1 MPPPTPTPVPASQLP
16 APTPTPVPAS
26 PAPAPTPTP
35 VPASPGPAPTPTP
48 VPASPAPAPTPTP
61 VLASPGPAPTPTPV
75 PASPA
80 PAPTPTPVP
89 TSQAPAPTPT
99 PVPASQAPLPT
110 PTPVAACTAD
120 TLDAAGKDADANAG
134 QGEVGGTSSS
144 CGEMPGGQPLGDLV
158 ITVINDEDPSDVMSG
173 FTVQITGSVND
184 SQATDNSGRATFKSI
199 PAGPYTY
206 TQTNNCF
213 VNPSPPPSANV
224 AASSTNTAD
233 LHVRSNHSTLKIKQ
247 LVFTGNNPVENDT
260 AGVFAP
266 PEWVDG
272 RAQTDQLPVSYARN
286 KKIGVN
292 ATFTVTAA
300 PTCTETVTVKGT
312 ATFGA
317 ASLELTASVTVN
329 PGDAGKDLAPVSLTS
344 NNPLPNKIDIF
355 ETTDITW
362 SSQVASGGGVR
373 NPAIQPLVPA
383 GTTRNVIYVTLGDP
397 AGSPNHWT
405 LLDISCR
412 AASGKDNEN
421 DFVSASFVPFTTHTG
436 DGNGFKRKRD
446 GIELTYYKVGAG
458 TPSSGVFSCSDLLSR
473 GDGTGRCGAWA
484 NFLVAMHQVHGV
496 TSSAVLDVVPKFAP
510 LLIVRNCTFN
520 GAGSLPA
527 PFTHKGQTECVKNDG
542 IFGQGK
548 NNPQFTFADHALV
561 QHPTGI
567 YDPSYGVGPKPD
579 VKTWQVGG
587 IAGLGG
593 SATVAFQFGG
603 NPHFM

>member
-1 MPPPTPTPVPASQLP
+1 
-16 APTPTPVPAS
+16 
-26 PAPAPTPTP
+26 
-35 VPASPGPAPTPTP
+35 
-48 VPASPAPAPTPTP
+48 
-61 VLASPGPAPTPTPV
+61 
-75 PASPA
+75 
-80 PAPTPTPVP
+80 
-89 TSQAPAPTPT
+89 
-99 PVPASQAPLPT
+99 
-110 PTPVAACTAD
+110 
-120 TLDAAGKDADANAG
+120 
-134 QGEVGGTSSS
+134 
-144 CGEMPGGQPLGDLV
+144 MPGGQPLGDLV

-173 FTVQITGSVND
+173 FTVQIQGSVND
-184 SQATDNSGRATFKSI
+184 SQPTDKSGRATFKGL

-224 AASSTNTAD
+224 AAGSTNTAD
-233 LHVRSNHSTLKIKQ
+233 LHVHANHSTVKIKQ
-247 LVFTGNNPVENDT
+247 LAFTGNNPVENDT

-272 RAQTDQLPVSYARN
+272 RAQNDQLPVSYARN

-292 ATFTVTAA
+292 AIFTVTVA
-300 PTCTETVTVKGT
+300 PSCTETVTVKGT

-317 ASLELTASVTVN
+317 ASVELTGSVTVN
-329 PGDAGKDLAPVSLTS
+329 PGDAGKDLAAVSLTS
-344 NNPLPNKIDIF
+344 NNPLPNNIGIF
-355 ETTDITW
+355 ESTDITW
-362 SSQVASGGGVR
+362 TAQVTSGGGVR
-373 NPAIQPLVPA
+373 NPGSQPSVPA

-421 DFVSASFVPFTTHTG
+421 DFVSASFVPFTANTG

-446 GIELTYYKVGAG
+446 GKELTYYKFGAG

-473 GDGTGRCGAWA
+473 VDGTGRCGAWA

-510 LLIVRNCTFN
+510 LLIVRNCAFN

-527 PFTHKGQTECVKNDG
+527 PFTHKGQTECVKSDG

-548 NNPQFTFADHALV
+548 NNPQFTFGDHALV
-561 QHPTGI
+561 KHPTGI

-579 VKTWQVGG
+579 VKTWQIGG

-593 SATVAFQFGG
+593 NATVSFPFGG
-603 NPHFM
+603 DPHFMPAQCSIGFILYTAVAGDTLDSIATNFGVASGSVLYNHAYNWRLRALRPPPGTVSPGDMVIIPRDIASIDILKPNP